1 LNGLLAQ
8 RAKARGGEY
17 ETEREPSLQGI
28 KEKSV
33 AYACPLHEMERRENA
48 NGQKSGQVGV
58 PSRRL
63 NFLQDLR
70 ELQDHLI

>member
-1 LNGLLAQ
+1 MDFLLNEQKLEE
-8 RAKARGGEY
+8 GEY

-63 NFLQDLR
+63 NFLQDPSCR
-70 ELQDHLI
+70 TI